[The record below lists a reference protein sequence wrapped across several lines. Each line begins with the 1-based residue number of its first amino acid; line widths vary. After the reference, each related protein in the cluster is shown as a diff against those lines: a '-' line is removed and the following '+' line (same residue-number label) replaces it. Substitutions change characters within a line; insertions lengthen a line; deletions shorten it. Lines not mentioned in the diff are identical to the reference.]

1 MENLECKKQ
10 CTICYNKECSYR
22 EAEPT
27 ISEEE
32 MKNRLKD
39 LNDKVDKFVQS
50 KDGKEIKSILR
61 KYKSLNNTPINDRK
75 RIVKLI
81 KKSGFNTDA
90 VSMAVLITKLM

>member
-39 LNDKVDKFVQS
+39 LNDKADKFVQS
-50 KDGKEIKSILR
+50 KEGKEIKSILR
-61 KYKSLNNTPINDRK
+61 KYKTVNQLPFSERK
-75 RIVKLI
+75 RMIKLVKR
-81 KKSGFNTDA
+81 SGFNTDNIA
-90 VSMAVLITKLM
+90 MAVLITKLS